1 MKCSKRWLQT
11 IDVAIITKSRRLCKP
26 RLLFFR
32 IFPSPYPRRIL
43 FKIRNQTVHLIVRRK
58 AEVPRIPV
66 LPKMRRNQLAGKDVP
81 ADGIQLRHH
90 IRQGQKSLAGNPMSV
105 QMAIII

>member
-26 RLLFFR
+26 RLLFFH
-32 IFPSPYPRRIL
+32 IFPSPYPRRVL

-66 LPKMRRNQLAGKDVP
+66 LPKMRGDQLAGKNVP
-81 ADGIQLRHH
+81 ADSIQLRQH
-90 IRQGQKSLAGNPMSV
+90 IAQRQEALAGNPMPRSEERR
-105 QMAIII
+105 